1 MLQFQRILH
10 PTDFSPA
17 AAAAFECARALAR
30 DHNATVILLH
40 VAQQPVA
47 SVAGMPVV
55 PPPPPQIDRK
65 GLDAQLRAI
74 AAANPQLRVECRL
87 MEGEAVGMIL
97 KIARDEACDAI
108 VMGTHGWT
116 GLSRLLMGSVA
127 EQIVRRAT
135 CPVVTVKTPTKSA
148 AASS

>member
-1 MLQFQRILH
+1 MAGFQRILH

-17 AAAAFECARALAR
+17 AAAAFEFARPLAR

-40 VAQQPVA
+40 VAQQLVA

-74 AAANPQLRVECRL
+74 AAANPHDQEVDRFVTLKHLFGIVPWNV
-87 MEGEAVGMIL
+87 AMI
-97 KIARDEACDAI
+97 
-108 VMGTHGWT
+108 GN
-116 GLSRLLMGSVA
+116 
-127 EQIVRRAT
+127 AT
-135 CPVVTVKTPTKSA
+135 CA
-148 AASS
+148 AIHGGDGRRQVCRTHYR